1 MTGYIRN
8 AGFALVEK
16 TSVCDSPEELS
27 PDIAGQDW
35 EVGPELAVQI
45 RSNNSD
51 RGA

>member
-1 MTGYIRN
+1 
-8 AGFALVEK
+8 
-16 TSVCDSPEELS
+16 VCDSPEELS

-35 EVGPELAVQI
+35 EVVSELAVQI